1 MQIKNVLFVLFL
13 LVPMLS
19 ATAAEVIPDEDSE
32 TILVLGLFKDRA
44 IIRIGE
50 KQRMLRVGEQSP
62 EGVKLIE
69 ADSEKAVLE
78 FKGKKDTYFLGQHI
92 SSHFKKAEIKGEANI
107 WPINGMYMVGGTI
120 NGHPVKF
127 MVDTGATWISMNSK
141 HAKRI
146 GLDYRVSGKRS
157 SVSTASGVARVFV
170 LNLDRVKVGD
180 IELHHVEAAVLEGNS
195 PTEILLGM
203 SFLDRV
209 EIQRKG
215 RMMTLKKKW

>member
-1 MQIKNVLFVLFL
+1 MPVKEIVLSLIL
-13 LVPMLS
+13 LLPLLS
-19 ATAAEVIPDEDSE
+19 ATSIAAVDDNTG
-32 TILVLGLFKDRA
+32 TIIVLGLFKDRA
-44 IIRIGE
+44 VIRIGDQ
-50 KQRMLRVGEQSP
+50 QRILRVGEKSP

-78 FKGKKDTYFLGQHI
+78 FNGKRETYFLGRHV

-107 WPINGMYMVGGTI
+107 WPVNGMYMVGGAI

-127 MVDTGATWISMNSK
+127 MVDTGASWISMNSR
-141 HAKRI
+141 HARRI

-157 SVSTASGVARVFV
+157 AVSTASGVAQVFV
-170 LNLDRVKVGD
+170 VNLDRVKVGD
-180 IELHHVEAAVLEGNS
+180 IELYHVEAAVLEGNS

-215 RMMTLKKKW
+215 QMMTLKKKW

>member
-1 MQIKNVLFVLFL
+1 MQFKTVAIILIL
-13 LVPMLS
+13 LLPLLS
-19 ATAAEVIPDEDSE
+19 ATGAAAADKNDE

-44 IIRIGE
+44 IIRIGD
-50 KQRMLRVGEQSP
+50 KQRMLRVGEKTP
-62 EGVKLIE
+62 EGVTLIE

-78 FKGKKDTYFLGQHI
+78 IKGKKETYFLGQHV
-92 SSHFKKAEIKGEANI
+92 SSHFKPAEIKGEANI
-107 WPINGMYMVGGTI
+107 WPVNGMYMVGGTI

-127 MVDTGATWISMNSK
+127 MVDTGATWISMNSH

-157 SVSTASGVARVFV
+157 SVSTASGVEQVFV
-170 LNLDRVKVGD
+170 INLDRVKIGD
-180 IELHHVEAAVLEGNS
+180 IELHHVEAAVLEGRS

-209 EIQRKG
+209 EIERKG
-215 RMMTLKKKW
+215 QVMTLKKKW

>member
-1 MQIKNVLFVLFL
+1 MQAKKITWILVLLLPLFC
-13 LVPMLS
+13 
-19 ATAAEVIPDEDSE
+19 TAHAQPTDEEEE
-32 TILVLGLFKDRA
+32 TIQVLGLFKDRA
-44 IIRIGE
+44 IIRIGD
-50 KQRMLRVGEQSP
+50 KQRLLRVGEKTP

-69 ADSEKAVLE
+69 ADSEKAILE
-78 FKGKKDTYFLGQHI
+78 FKGKKDTYYLGRHI
-92 SSHFKKAEIKGEANI
+92 SSRFEKARIKGEANI
-107 WPINGMYMVGGTI
+107 WPVHGMYMIGGTI

-127 MVDTGATWISMNSK
+127 MVDTGASWVSMNSH

-146 GLDYRVSGKRS
+146 GLDYRVSGRRS
-157 SVSTASGVARVFV
+157 AVSTASGVEQVFV
-170 LNLDRVKVGD
+170 VNLDRVKVGD

-215 RMMTLKKKW
+215 QMMTLKKKW

>member
-1 MQIKNVLFVLFL
+1 MKMSSLFL
-13 LVPMLS
+13 VCVISFLS
-19 ATAAEVIPDEDSE
+19 ASYSVAGENDSE

-44 IIRIGE
+44 IIRIGG
-50 KQRMLRVGEQSP
+50 KQHILRPGESSP
-62 EGVKLIE
+62 EGVKLIA
-69 ADSEKAVLE
+69 ADSDKAVLE
-78 FKGKKDTYFLGQHI
+78 FEGKKDTYFLGQHV

-107 WPINGMYMVGGTI
+107 WPVHGMYKVAGVI

-127 MVDTGATWISMNSK
+127 MVDTGATWISMNSQ

-157 SVSTASGVARVFV
+157 SVSTASGYAQVFV
-170 LNLDRVKVGD
+170 INLDRVKVGD
-180 IELHHVEAAVLEGNS
+180 IELHHVEAAVLEGSS

-215 RMMTLKKKW
+215 QMMTLKKKW

>member
-1 MQIKNVLFVLFL
+1 MMSTKIILLFIVFIMSFMP
-13 LVPMLS
+13 VS
-19 ATAAEVIPDEDSE
+19 YVVAGENDSE

-44 IIRIGE
+44 IIRIGG
-50 KQRMLRVGEQSP
+50 KQHILRVGESSP
-62 EGVKLIE
+62 EGIKLIA

-78 FKGKKDTYFLGQHI
+78 FKGKKDTYFLGQHV
-92 SSHFKKAEIKGEANI
+92 SSHFKKTEIKGEANI
-107 WPINGMYMVGGTI
+107 WPVHGMYKVAGVI

-157 SVSTASGVARVFV
+157 SVSTASGYAQVFV
-170 LNLDRVKVGD
+170 INLDRVKVGD

-215 RMMTLKKKW
+215 QMMTLKKKW

>member
-1 MQIKNVLFVLFL
+1 MLVKRIMLILSL
-13 LVPMLS
+13 LLALLTATS
-19 ATAAEVIPDEDSE
+19 TAATDDNSE

-50 KQRMLRVGEQSP
+50 KQRLLRVGEQTP

-78 FKGKKDTYFLGQHI
+78 FKGKKDTYYLGQHI

-107 WPINGMYMVGGTI
+107 WPVNGMYMVAGVI

-127 MVDTGATWISMNSK
+127 MVDTGATWISMNSR

-157 SVSTASGVARVFV
+157 SVSTASGVAQVFV

>member
-1 MQIKNVLFVLFL
+1 MQFKIASLIFIL
-13 LVPMLS
+13 LLPLLS
-19 ATAAEVIPDEDSE
+19 ATSVAAPDEDE
-32 TILVLGLFKDRA
+32 QTILVLGLFKDKA

-50 KQRMLRVGEQSP
+50 KQRMLRVGETTP

-78 FKGKKDTYFLGQHI
+78 IEGKKETFYLGQHV

-107 WPINGMYMVGGTI
+107 WPVNGMYMVGGTI
-120 NGHPVKF
+120 NGQPVKF
-127 MVDTGATWISMNSK
+127 MVDTGATWISMNSH

-157 SVSTASGVARVFV
+157 SVSTASGVEQVFV
-170 LNLDRVKVGD
+170 VKLDRVKIGD
-180 IELHHVEAAVLEGNS
+180 IELHHVEAAVLEGRS

>member
-1 MQIKNVLFVLFL
+1 MQFKITTLIFIL
-13 LVPMLS
+13 LLPLLS
-19 ATAAEVIPDEDSE
+19 ATSVAAFDEDDK

-44 IIRIGE
+44 VIRIGE
-50 KQRMLRVGEQSP
+50 KQRMLRVGVKSP
-62 EGVKLIE
+62 EGVMLIE

-78 FKGKKDTYFLGQHI
+78 IDGKKDTYYLGQHV

-107 WPINGMYMVGGTI
+107 WPVNGMYMVGGTI

-127 MVDTGATWISMNSK
+127 MVDTGATWISMNSH

-157 SVSTASGVARVFV
+157 SVSTASGVEQVFIV
-170 LNLDRVKVGD
+170 NLDRVKIAD

>member
-1 MQIKNVLFVLFL
+1 ML
-13 LVPMLS
+13 LKKIIIIFICLLCSV
-19 ATAAEVIPDEDSE
+19 TGAAPADEANDA
-32 TILVLGLFKDRA
+32 ILVLGLFKDRA

-50 KQRMLRVGEQSP
+50 KQHILRVGEKSP

-78 FKGKKDTYFLGQHI
+78 FKGKKDTYFLGQHV
-92 SSHFKKAEIKGEANI
+92 SRHFKKAEVKGEATI
-107 WPINGMYMVGGTI
+107 WPVNGMYMVAGAI

-127 MVDTGATWISMNSK
+127 MVDTGATWVSMNSH

-157 SVSTASGVARVFV
+157 SVSTASGVEQVFV

-180 IELHHVEAAVLEGNS
+180 IELHHVEAAVLEGRS
-195 PTEILLGM
+195 PTDILLGM

-215 RMMTLKKKW
+215 RMMLLKKKW

>member
-1 MQIKNVLFVLFL
+1 MPVKIVSLILIFL
-13 LVPMLS
+13 LPFLA
-19 ATAAEVIPDEDSE
+19 ATSMAAVDDDNEIIV
-32 TILVLGLFKDRA
+32 VLGLFKDRA
-44 IIRIGE
+44 VIRIGDQ
-50 KQRMLRVGEQSP
+50 QRILRVGEKSP
-62 EGVKLIE
+62 DGVKLIE

-78 FKGKKDTYFLGQHI
+78 FRGKRDTYFLGRHV
-92 SSHFKKAEIKGEANI
+92 SRHFKKAEIKGEANI
-107 WPINGMYMVGGTI
+107 WPVNGMYMVGGTI

-127 MVDTGATWISMNSK
+127 MVDTGATWISMNSQ

-157 SVSTASGVARVFV
+157 SVSTASGVAQVFV
-170 LNLDRVKVGD
+170 LNLDRVRVGD
-180 IELHHVEAAVLEGNS
+180 IELYHVEAAILEGNS

-215 RMMTLKKKW
+215 QMMTLKKKW